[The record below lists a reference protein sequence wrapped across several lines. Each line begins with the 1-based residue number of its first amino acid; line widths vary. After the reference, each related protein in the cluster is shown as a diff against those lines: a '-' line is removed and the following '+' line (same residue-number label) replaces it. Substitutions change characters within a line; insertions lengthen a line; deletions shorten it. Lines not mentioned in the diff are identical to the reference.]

1 MNNKFQLFLR
11 GFVFGICMFLLM
23 NLGKYD
29 EMNSFLWLSIILG
42 SSLIGYCSMRFA
54 NRFWK
59 DFGFDE
65 KPF

>member
-11 GFVFGICMFLLM
+11 GFIFGICMFLLM

-29 EMNSFLWLSIILG
+29 EMNSSLWISIILG
-42 SSLIGYCSMRFA
+42 SSLIGYCSMKFTP
-54 NRFWK
+54 RFWK

-65 KPF
+65 KAF